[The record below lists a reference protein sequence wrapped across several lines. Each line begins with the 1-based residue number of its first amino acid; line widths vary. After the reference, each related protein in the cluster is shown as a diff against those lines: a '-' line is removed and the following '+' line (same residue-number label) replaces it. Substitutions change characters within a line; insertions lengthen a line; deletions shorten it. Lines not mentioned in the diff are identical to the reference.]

1 MSGQLIDNALLE
13 SRHRVVVESPHHVKS
28 TNGLPESI
36 WVRQAGLTYLPAD
49 IDVGNAPSWVA
60 TIADYTHWRWRDT
73 LALSP
78 GGSALGDAGDAQFYS
93 DCLASL
99 NALTLTNHWAQNYQ
113 FRSVN
118 AHADPPTDS
127 TVWTNYM
134 QPQFVW
140 NFNGAPVWNNAPPH
154 LAGTAMS
161 GWSIYYGYLAMA
173 RAQARYA
180 GGRLKIPYWSGRCRW
195 CFEYGGWDTAMRI
208 DVTDSGWKPV
218 VDGEL
223 LVTVPMVSSVPFP
236 LQRINNSIAAT
247 TYYALQAITLDV
259 NFTILASDPSSCS
272 MAWGMPFGVWMDGNS
287 RIPGNLP
294 SGLSSDGNGLSTDG
308 TGLSTD

>member
-1 MSGQLIDNALLE
+1 MSGQLIDDALLE
-13 SRHRVVVESPHHVKS
+13 SRHRVVVESPHRVKS
-28 TNGLPESI
+28 TNGVPESI
-36 WVRQAGLTYLPAD
+36 WVRQAGLQYLLAD
-49 IDVGNAPSWVA
+49 VDDVDYPSWIV

-78 GGSALGDAGDAQFYS
+78 GGPDLGDAGDAQFYS

-99 NALTLTNHWAQNYQ
+99 NALTLPNNWAQNFQ
-113 FRSVN
+113 FRNVN
-118 AHADPPTDS
+118 ARSAPPTDS
-127 TVWTNYM
+127 TVWNNYM

-140 NFNGAPVWNNAPPH
+140 NFNGQPVWGSYPPH

-161 GWSIYYGYLAMA
+161 GWSIYYGNLMMA
-173 RAQARYA
+173 RAQVRYA
-180 GGRLKIPYWSGRCRW
+180 GGRLTIPFWSGRCRW
-195 CFEYGGWDTAMRI
+195 CFEAGGWDTAMRI
-208 DVTDSGWKPV
+208 DVTDYGWKPV
-218 VDGEL
+218 VGGEL
-223 LVTVPMVSSVPFP
+223 LVTVPMVTSVPFP
-236 LQRINNSIAAT
+236 LQRVSNSIAGSPF
-247 TYYALQAITLDV
+247 YALQAITHDV

-272 MAWGMPFGVWMDGNS
+272 LAWGMPFGVWMDGNS